1 MRRALLILASFLFA
15 PAAGAELGIVFVV
28 NKENPV
34 TELTM
39 NDVSDYYFKRRTRW
53 ANGAKIQF
61 IDQRDG
67 SARKESFL
75 TLIGRSQRDLDLFWI
90 GEKNF
95 SGQSAPLQAP
105 SDTMVLSMV
114 GSLAGAIGYV
124 GADRAAT
131 DKVKLITVKKSE

>member
-1 MRRALLILASFLFA
+1 MRSAILILASFLLGA
-15 PAAGAELGIVFVV
+15 PAGAEQAIVFAV

-34 TELTM
+34 TELTV

-53 ANGAKIQF
+53 ADGAKIQF

-75 TLIGRSQRDLDLFWI
+75 TLIGRTQRDLDLFWI

-114 GSLAGAIGYV
+114 GSLAGGIGYV
-124 GADRAAT
+124 SADKAAT